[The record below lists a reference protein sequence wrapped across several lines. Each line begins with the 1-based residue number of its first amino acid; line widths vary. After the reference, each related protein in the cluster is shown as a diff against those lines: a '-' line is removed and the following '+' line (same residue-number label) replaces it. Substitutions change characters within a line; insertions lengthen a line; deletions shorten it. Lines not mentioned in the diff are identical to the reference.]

1 MRTHAMCGRRLFIKR
16 RRVREAATADC
27 QQMAAITYQWLP
39 QVYAPIAAPPPPPLS
54 APARTAHNRHLNC
67 HGRQTR
73 HEPEQR
79 LVAVAVEEEEEEE
92 EEGGAKKEAQTIR
105 RILVFCSRFAGHIKN
120 IFNLTAAN
128 VFTPCCHM
136 LNGQA
141 G

>member
-1 MRTHAMCGRRLFIKR
+1 MQCVAKDCLLRGAACGRLQPQTASKWQLLLTSGC
-16 RRVREAATADC
+16 REST
-27 QQMAAITYQWLP
+27 LP
-39 QVYAPIAAPPPPPLS
+39 SFPPLS
-54 APARTAHNRHLNC
+54 ATARTDNRHLNC

-73 HEPEQR
+73 PEREQDNSKGLSQSQSQLKKR
-79 LVAVAVEEEEEEE
+79 LRK
-92 EEGGAKKEAQTIR
+92 EGGAKKKEKEQTIR